1 MLNRANLVAF
11 GLVCALT
18 LAVGCSSQTQG
29 EKMVESFARTRE
41 TLVKA
46 QNQVDTTMITLLRL
60 RQTRGEDLKDIFPLY
75 KDAVAELEAQGISA
89 KRQAA
94 GMKEQEHAY
103 IMSWQEEMKNIN
115 DPNIKATLQSR
126 QQAVRSNFKLVQMYA
141 DGARKAFDP
150 FLKGNKEIVQ
160 ALSIDLSPPMV
171 VSLAPAMDRAYADG
185 QALKQRIAALRHA
198 LDSMAN
204 GASPIGH

>member
-1 MLNRANLVAF
+1 
-11 GLVCALT
+11 
-18 LAVGCSSQTQG
+18 
-29 EKMVESFARTRE
+29 MV
-41 TLVKA
+41 
-46 QNQVDTTMITLLRL
+46 
-60 RQTRGEDLKDIFPLY
+60 Y
-75 KDAVAELEAQGISA
+75 SA
-89 KRQAA
+89 KEQPKSKKRPQSRLVETRAIVA
-94 GMKEQEHAY
+94 LDDRRYVLDGPTATLGRSKECECV
-103 IMSWQEEMKNIN
+103 IN

-185 QALKQRIAALRHA
+185 QALKQRIAALQHA